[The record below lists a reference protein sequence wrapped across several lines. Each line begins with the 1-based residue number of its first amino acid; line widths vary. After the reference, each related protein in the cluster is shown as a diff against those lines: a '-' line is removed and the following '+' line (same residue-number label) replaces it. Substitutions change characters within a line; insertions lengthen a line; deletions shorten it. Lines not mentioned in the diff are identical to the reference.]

1 MSTAIEKM
9 AAKVF
14 ASYLAARDWAKVSV
28 LPSKVLKLDL
38 ATVTKVGIEIP
49 SAVQKLVK
57 VYASTDMRYAYVQV
71 EGEGIWRKNAEGVL
85 KDLPGMVTDS
95 FKVEEVAKQTE
106 SNVKWM
112 VLGASAL
119 VIGIVGFM
127 LWKSG
132 SIQRT

>member
-14 ASYLAARDWAKVSV
+14 GSYLDARGWAKVSA

-38 ATVTKVGIEIP
+38 AAVTKVGIEIP
-49 SAVQKLVK
+49 PTVQKLVK
-57 VYASTDMRYAYVQV
+57 VYASTDMRYVYAQI
-71 EGEGIWRKNAEGVL
+71 EGEGTWRKNAENVL
-85 KDLPGMVTDS
+85 KDLPGMITDS

-132 SIQRT
+132 SIQRQ